1 MRWRSSP
8 YIYLMKDIKN
18 YIIAL
23 LAGILV
29 LTLSVQYFDKP
40 YDEVKV
46 VQYDR
51 CLDLMITQLGDN
63 PEFWKGSKKNQGLLG
78 NYLDFCERYKP

>member
-1 MRWRSSP
+1 
-8 YIYLMKDIKN
+8 MKDLKN

-23 LAGILV
+23 LTGLLV

-40 YDEVKV
+40 YDAVKV

-51 CLDLMITQLGDN
+51 CLDFLVTNLQNEYLSLPNKNEGLFDPYLGA
-63 PEFWKGSKKNQGLLG
+63 
-78 NYLDFCERYKP
+78 CARYKP

>member
-1 MRWRSSP
+1 
-8 YIYLMKDIKN
+8 MKDIKN

-23 LAGILV
+23 LSGLLV

-40 YDEVKV
+40 RVKAYDAVKV

-63 PEFWKGSKKNQGLLG
+63 PGLWKATGKNPGLLG

>member
-1 MRWRSSP
+1 
-8 YIYLMKDIKN
+8 MKDVKN

-23 LAGILV
+23 LAGLLV
-29 LTLSVQYFDKP
+29 LTLSVQYFSRPTVKT

-51 CLDLMITQLGDN
+51 CLDYLVTNLQGRDLFVANKNEGLFDPYLGA
-63 PEFWKGSKKNQGLLG
+63 
-78 NYLDFCERYKP
+78 CARYKP